1 MKQNNRDLGTKLR
14 NRLKA
19 LLDQAFNYG
28 EYDQAKEYKKMIDLL
43 EAMVQIVK
51 DNPI

>member
-1 MKQNNRDLGTKLR
+1 MKQNNRDLGTKLK
-14 NRLKA
+14 NRLQA
-19 LLDQAFNYG
+19 LLDNAFNTGQYP
-28 EYDQAKEYKKMIDLL
+28 EAKEYKKMIDLL